1 MSRRGR
7 KQKSG
12 GTLAKRAESPV
23 PVASDSHGGVTEG
36 SVEPPTGEPTAAEA
50 RELVRVETAQH
61 LEFSSGP
68 LPPPQFFQAYEAT
81 LPGAA
86 ERILAMAE
94 REQKSRHVRE
104 ARGQWMAFLL
114 ALLGLLGG
122 VALVY
127 LDKSLEGLAAM
138 VVSIAIVIG
147 VFITAKRPRRDQT
160 HLPTPPP
167 ASTE

>member
-1 MSRRGR
+1 MSRRER
-7 KQKSG
+7 KRRPHETPK
-12 GTLAKRAESPV
+12 AKHAESPV
-23 PVASDSHGGVTEG
+23 PGASDSHGVTAG
-36 SVEPPTGEPTAAEA
+36 SVEAPAGEPTAAEA
-50 RELVRVETAQH
+50 RLVQVETAQH

-68 LPPPQFFQAYEAT
+68 LPPPRFFQAYEAT

-127 LDKSLEGLAAM
+127 WDKSLEGLAAM
-138 VVSIAIVIG
+138 VVSVAIVIG
-147 VFITAKRPRRDQT
+147 VFITSKRPRRDQT

-167 ASTE
+167 GFTE

>member
-7 KQKSG
+7 KRKSR
-12 GTLAKRAESPV
+12 GTSTAKRGESPV
-23 PVASDSHGGVTEG
+23 PVASDSHGVTEG
-36 SVEPPTGEPTAAEA
+36 PAEASTGEPTAAEA

-147 VFITAKRPRRDQT
+147 VFITSKRPRRGQP
-160 HLPTPPP
+160 HLPSPPP
-167 ASTE
+167 ASPE

>member
-1 MSRRGR
+1 MSRRR
-7 KQKSG
+7 KRKSR
-12 GTLAKRAESPV
+12 GTSAKRAESPV
-23 PVASDSHGGVTEG
+23 PVASDSHGVTAA

-50 RELVRVETAQH
+50 RELIRVETAQH

-147 VFITAKRPRRDQT
+147 VFITSKRPRRDQT

-167 ASTE
+167 TSAE